1 MRAFPLVVTAALLCW
16 LAPVSAWAQLDCNP
30 CSHSFG
36 RVQIGTSSSFTIQLN
51 NNGTREVRITSK
63 SIQTPAFSLSDF
75 SLPVTILPGAS
86 VQLDVLFTPAAK
98 GYAGS
103 NITLVSNSPNSP
115 LNLHFG
121 GNGLYP
127 DDVEL
132 QMTPPKLVFGN
143 VTVGSS
149 TTLPATL
156 MALNGAITISSDQS
170 NSSEFAIVGLT
181 LPVTIP
187 AGGSIP
193 VKIQF
198 TPNQSGTA
206 SGKVGLMSNAENSP
220 TLEPL
225 TGSGVAQ
232 NTYSVG
238 LSWNASSGV
247 VGYNVFRGSVKAG
260 PFQQLNTA
268 LDASTDYTDNT
279 VAAGA
284 TYFYVTT
291 AVNSGG
297 QQSSY
302 STPVEV
308 VIP

>member
-1 MRAFPLVVTAALLCW
+1 MRAFPLVVIAALLCW
-16 LAPVSAWAQLDCNP
+16 LAPASAWAQLDCHP

-36 RVQIGTSSSFTIQLN
+36 RVQIGTSSSFSIQLTN
-51 NNGTREVRITSK
+51 RGTRAVRVTSK
-63 SIQTPAFSLSDF
+63 SIQTPSFSLSDF
-75 SLPVTILPGAS
+75 SLPVTILPGAT
-86 VQLDVLFTPAAK
+86 VQLDVLFTPTAQ

-103 NITLVSNSPNSP
+103 NITLANSSPNSL

-132 QMTPPKLVFGN
+132 AMTPPKLVFGN

-156 MALNGAITISSDQS
+156 TALNGTITISSDQS
-170 NSSEFAIVGLT
+170 NSSEFAILGLN

-187 AGGSIP
+187 AGQSIP

-206 SGKVGLMSNAENSP
+206 SGKVGLMSTAQNSP
-220 TLEPL
+220 TIEPL
-225 TGSGVAQ
+225 TGAGVAQ
-232 NTYSVG
+232 NSYSVG

-247 VGYNVFRGSVKAG
+247 VGYNIFRGGAKAG

-268 LDASTDYTDNT
+268 IDASTDYTDNA

-291 AVNSGG
+291 AVNGQG

>member
-1 MRAFPLVVTAALLCW
+1 MRAFPYVVIAALLCW
-16 LAPVSAWAQLDCNP
+16 LAPASAWAQLDCSP

-36 RVQIGTSSSFTIQLN
+36 RVQIGTSSSYSIKLT
-51 NNGTREVRITSK
+51 NNGTREVRITSR

-75 SLPVTILPGAS
+75 SLPVTIMPGAS
-86 VQLDVLFTPAAK
+86 VQLEILFTPSAK

-103 NITLVSNSPNSP
+103 NITLANTSPNSH
-115 LNLHFG
+115 LALHFG

-143 VTVGSS
+143 VTVGSN

-156 MALNGAITISSDQS
+156 TALNGAITITSDQS
-170 NSSEFAIVGLT
+170 NSSEFAIVGLS

-206 SGKVGLMSNAENSP
+206 SGKVGLMSTAQNSP
-220 TLEPL
+220 TIEPL
-225 TGSGVAQ
+225 TGAGVAQ
-232 NTYSVG
+232 NSYSVG

-247 VGYNVFRGSVKAG
+247 VGYNIFRGGAKAG

-268 LDASTDYTDNT
+268 IDASTDYTDNA

-291 AVNSGG
+291 AVNGQG